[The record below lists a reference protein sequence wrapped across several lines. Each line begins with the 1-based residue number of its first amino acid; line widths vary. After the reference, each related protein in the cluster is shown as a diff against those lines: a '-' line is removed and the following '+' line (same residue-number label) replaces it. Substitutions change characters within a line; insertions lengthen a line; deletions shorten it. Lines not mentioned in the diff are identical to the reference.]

1 MEEQILALL
10 GQKDYSPATSSEL
23 LDLLHLSPDRQ
34 SQVNR
39 VLRQLE
45 RTGQITRT
53 KNDRFIKSQEADLIP
68 GTIQI
73 NRQGKGF
80 LRPDDAT
87 VKEIMIPESDTS
99 TALHGDRVL
108 VRRKVRPRGLRPD
121 RGLEQETGSVIRIL
135 ERKRSQIVGT
145 LQRGRQFLYVIPDDP
160 RIAHDIYV
168 PEPRDVGR
176 KPNIGDKVVVEL
188 LEWTSRNNNPEGEII
203 EVLGAPDEEGVDML
217 SVLRQYNLP
226 LHFPKPVL
234 AEARAIGS
242 TVSSHELAGREDCR
256 SHQVITIDP
265 DDAKDFDDAICLER
279 TASGQWK
286 LWVHIA
292 DVSHYVKPGTALDV
306 EARKRGNSTY
316 LVDRVIPMLPE
327 ALSNELCSL
336 KPNVDRLTKCVE
348 FLVAD
353 DGRVLS
359 TKFYPAVIHSQR
371 RFTYKEVFAILQAGS
386 SQLGGGNR
394 RAATISAAF
403 SGATSAN
410 EDAESPS
417 VPPLVRGGVVAARQP
432 LSHDSI
438 VQMLHDAH
446 ELAQT
451 IRRLRF
457 KNGSLAL
464 DFPETKI
471 RLDEQGRVLRI
482 EKIENDVSHQL
493 IEEYMLLANEAVA
506 ARLMSENQKAIYR
519 VHEEPDAR
527 RINEFREDVLSHH
540 IPCGNL
546 TKRPEVSKLLQKLDT
561 IPIGAALKIGFL
573 RSLMRARYDVA
584 PLGHYGLAKA
594 KYTHFTS
601 PIRRYADLVVHRA
614 LFQAG
619 TKTVASA
626 ILADVEPGFQ
636 PGGKNVAGQKLPVK
650 SEDLRH
656 AERLSGRQ
664 DAALHGRPGGLPLHS
679 HSLKETAEHISDT
692 ERNSADAE
700 RDSKDVKMYAFLK
713 AQLAMAKPPV
723 YPALVIDVRNFGFFV
738 DVPGL
743 AMSGL
748 IHCSSLT
755 DDFYEF
761 DEARGQLT
769 GRRNRRVFRL
779 GDKVEVQI
787 AKVDSF
793 KKQVDFR
800 LAREERK
807 ATDDRGD
814 RFRPPQRSQQR
825 FDDRRPQPQQDRR
838 SPRPQPGQPQRGPQR
853 FQDRQQPRPQSRPP
867 QPTDRDRSP
876 VAAGEPR
883 GNRPHFQKSQG
894 WRRAADGDRPRP
906 ERQPQGSPQ
915 RKFGKASRPPQYQK
929 FGKFKTQSQSRPTLP
944 NRPSRDAK
952 TEPARP
958 QSGGGNF
965 RAGPSRPQIPSSHSR
980 SKFGGRRRR

>member
-1 MEEQILALL
+1 MNDLENKLAGLI
-10 GQKDYSPATSSEL
+10 GRKDYVPLNVPEL
-23 LDLLHLSPDRQ
+23 LRELRLPPNRQ
-34 SQVNR
+34 QELQG
-39 VLRQLE
+39 VLRGLE
-45 RTGQITRT
+45 QTGQITRT
-53 KNDRFIKSQEADLIP
+53 KGNRYIKSQEADLIP
-68 GTIQI
+68 GRIQI

-80 LRPDDAT
+80 LRPDDAGL
-87 VKEIMIPESDTS
+87 KEIMIPENATG
-99 TALHGDRVL
+99 TALHGDHVL
-108 VRRKVRPRGLRPD
+108 VRRDVRSRGLRPE
-121 RGLEQETGSVIRIL
+121 RGAMQETGSVIRIL

-160 RIAHDIYV
+160 RMPHDIYV

-176 KPNIGDKVVVEL
+176 KPSIGDKVVVEL
-188 LEWTSRNNNPEGEII
+188 LEWESRHNNPEGEII
-203 EVLGAPDEEGVDML
+203 EVLGSPDEEGVDML
-217 SVLRQYNLP
+217 SVLRQYALP

-242 TVSSHELAGREDCR
+242 TIAPTELAGREDCR
-256 SHQVITIDP
+256 GHRVVTIDP
-265 DDAKDFDDAICLER
+265 DDAKDFDDAICLQRISQE
-279 TASGQWK
+279 QWK

-292 DVSHYVKPGTALDV
+292 DVSHYVKLGTALDD

-348 FLVAD
+348 FLVAG

-359 TKFYPAVIHSQR
+359 TKFYTAVIHSQR
-371 RFTYKEVFAILQAGS
+371 RFTYKEVFAILQ
-386 SQLGGGNR
+386 Q
-394 RAATISAAF
+394 
-403 SGATSAN
+403 
-410 EDAESPS
+410 PS
-417 VPPLVRGGVVAARQP
+417 NPSDPIAR
-432 LSHDSI
+432 
-438 VQMLHDAH
+438 MLRDAH
-446 ELAQT
+446 ELAQK

-457 KNGSLAL
+457 KAGSLAL

-506 ARLMSENQKAIYR
+506 TRLMSQNQKAIYR
-519 VHEEPDAR
+519 VHEEPDER
-527 RINEFREDVLSHH
+527 RLNEYREDVLSHH

-573 RSLMRARYDVA
+573 RSLMRARYAVE

-614 LFQAG
+614 LFQA
-619 TKTVASA
+619 S
-626 ILADVEPGFQ
+626 
-636 PGGKNVAGQKLPVK
+636 
-650 SEDLRH
+650 
-656 AERLSGRQ
+656 
-664 DAALHGRPGGLPLHS
+664 HGPT

-761 DEARGQLT
+761 DEVRGQLT

-779 GDKVEVQI
+779 GEKVEVQI

-807 ATDDRGD
+807 APDDRS
-814 RFRPPQRSQQR
+814 RPPQRGSQRPPERQQQR
-825 FDDRRPQPQQDRR
+825 
-838 SPRPQPGQPQRGPQR
+838 SPQR
-853 FQDRQQPRPQSRPP
+853 FQDRQQPRGQSRPP
-867 QPTDRDRSP
+867 QQKSRPFKSQS
-876 VAAGEPR
+876 
-883 GNRPHFQKSQG
+883 NRP
-894 WRRAADGDRPRP
+894 P
-906 ERQPQGSPQ
+906 
-915 RKFGKASRPPQYQK
+915 
-929 FGKFKTQSQSRPTLP
+929 LP
-944 NRPSRDAK
+944 SRPSRDAK
-952 TEPARP
+952 SQPARP
-958 QSGGGNF
+958 QSGSGNF
-965 RAGPSRPQIPSSHSR
+965 RAGPARPQIPSSHSR

>member
-1 MEEQILALL
+1 MEEQILGLL
-10 GQKDYSPATSSEL
+10 GRKDYTPSTEAEL
-23 LDLLHLSPDRQ
+23 LRALSLPPDRH
-34 SQVNR
+34 SQLNR
-39 VLRQLE
+39 HLRQLE
-45 RTGQITRT
+45 RSGEITRT
-53 KNDRFIKSQEADLIP
+53 KGDRYIKSREADLIP
-68 GTIQI
+68 GRIQI
-73 NRQGKGF
+73 NRAGKGF
-80 LRPDDAT
+80 LQPDHPGS
-87 VKEIMIPESDTS
+87 KEMTIPENATG

-108 VRRKVRPRGLRPD
+108 VRRDARSRGLRSD
-121 RGLEQETGSVIRIL
+121 RGTAQETGSVIRIL
-135 ERKRSQIVGT
+135 ERKRTQIVGT

-160 RIAHDIYV
+160 RMPHDIYV

-176 KPNIGDKVVVEL
+176 KPNLGDKVVVEL
-188 LEWTSRNNNPEGEII
+188 LEWKSRHNNPEGEII

-226 LHFPKPVL
+226 LHFPRTVL
-234 AEARAIGS
+234 TEARANGT
-242 TVSSHELAGREDCR
+242 TVSPHELTGREDCR
-256 SHQVITIDP
+256 GHQVITIDP
-265 DDAKDFDDAICLER
+265 DDAKDFDDAICLQR
-279 TASGQWK
+279 ISPDQWR

-292 DVSHYVKPGTALDV
+292 DVSHYVKPGTALDT

-371 RFTYKEVFAILQAGS
+371 RFTYKEVFAILQ
-386 SQLGGGNR
+386 QP
-394 RAATISAAF
+394 
-403 SGATSAN
+403 
-410 EDAESPS
+410 PS
-417 VPPLVRGGVVAARQP
+417 DDPIER
-432 LSHDSI
+432 
-438 VQMLHDAH
+438 MLHDAH
-446 ELAQT
+446 KLAQK

-506 ARLMSENQKAIYR
+506 TRLMSQNQKAIYR
-519 VHEEPDAR
+519 VHEEPDER
-527 RINEFREDVLSHH
+527 RLNEYREDVLSHH

-546 TKRPEVSKLLQKLDT
+546 TKRPEVSKLLQKLET

-573 RSLMRARYDVA
+573 RSLMRARYAVE

-614 LFQAG
+614 LFQA
-619 TKTVASA
+619 S
-626 ILADVEPGFQ
+626 
-636 PGGKNVAGQKLPVK
+636 
-650 SEDLRH
+650 
-656 AERLSGRQ
+656 
-664 DAALHGRPGGLPLHS
+664 HGPT

-713 AQLAMAKPPV
+713 AQLEMDQRPV
-723 YPALVIDVRNFGFFV
+723 YSALVTDVRNFGFFV

-761 DEARGQLT
+761 DEARGTLT
-769 GRRNRRVFRL
+769 GRRNRRVIRL

-800 LAREERK
+800 IAREERSGPK
-807 ATDDRGD
+807 A
-814 RFRPPQRSQQR
+814 QAK
-825 FDDRRPQPQQDRR
+825 
-838 SPRPQPGQPQRGPQR
+838 
-853 FQDRQQPRPQSRPP
+853 
-867 QPTDRDRSP
+867 DRDRSA
-876 VAAGEPR
+876 VAAGEQRR
-883 GNRPHFQKSQG
+883 GRPQVQKADR
-894 WRRAADGDRPRP
+894 WRRTAGGDRPRSERP
-906 ERQPQGSPQ
+906 QQEQQKSPHLKSQSTRQPQG
-915 RKFGKASRPPQYQK
+915 R
-929 FGKFKTQSQSRPTLP
+929 
-944 NRPSRDAK
+944 
-952 TEPARP
+952 
-958 QSGGGNF
+958 NF
-965 RAGPSRPQIPSSHSR
+965 RAGPERPQISSSHSR
-980 SKFGGRRRR
+980 SRFGGRRRRR